1 MAAGDHVMVARG
13 MKGAPGRSPGL
24 FVLVLRDA
32 HRELSFE
39 RREHPA
45 GDRVRVV
52 LDGKFLPYRVY

>member
-1 MAAGDHVMVARG
+1 MVARG